1 MSSATFSTRKSALL
15 AIASPAALLLGQCWA
30 VPALAQSTPAAPLP
44 AAADEAPSDAPDIVV
59 TGSRIASPDATS
71 VSPISVIGGEE
82 LSQRGTV
89 RVEDLINTL
98 PQAYADQGGGNR
110 GGSVGASGTATV
122 NLRNLGNQRT
132 LVLIDGRR
140 LMQGDP
146 DRAAAQAPDIN
157 NIPAALVQRVEV
169 VTGGASAVYGSDAL
183 AGVVNFII
191 KRDFNGV
198 QVDGQAGLFSH
209 SNGNSVVS
217 AAALAGQPYA
227 TGNKFDGGQQTVSIT
242 AGKNFAGGRG
252 NITAY
257 VGYRS
262 ISGVGTADRDFSTCN
277 LVASVNNYTCS
288 LSSATNPAQFQLFN
302 PATGISRGTY
312 TLDATTGNSLRTY
325 KSSDGFNN
333 GNTYDLQAPDKK
345 VNADLFG
352 HYEFS
357 PAVDVYGEFMFMHD
371 EADIKLSPTATF
383 SVAET
388 VNCDNP
394 YLSAQER
401 NLICTSVG
409 LGSTA
414 NATVGVSQRNVQGGS
429 RHDYTTHDAYRGVL
443 GVKGQIAPGW
453 RYDVYGQ
460 YGRTNYNSYLTGDYS
475 LTRFARAL
483 QAVTNASGQVVCKSA
498 VSGVDPA
505 CVPINIFQ
513 IGGISQAA
521 LNYVSVPVRRK
532 GYIEEGIVSGAITG
546 DLGFGSPFAS
556 HGIGVAIGAEYRN
569 EKLSLTPDSYY
580 STKDVAGN
588 SGGEFPISGSYNVKE
603 VFGEIRIPLVEDKAF
618 FHSLALDGG
627 VRYSSYSTAGD
638 TVAFKAG
645 ADWAPFAALRFRG
658 SYQRAVRAPNLVELF
673 GPQRGVTASLSDPC
687 EGTAPK
693 ATAAQCALSGVT
705 AAQYGNIVPAAGQ
718 LSGALVGGNPN
729 LDPETSNT
737 KSFGVQLTPPFL
749 RGVTLSV
756 DYFDIDV
763 KKLITTVPA
772 TITLTQC
779 INTGVFCSLIQR
791 NPLTGSL
798 VSGGNVITTS
808 VNAGYL
814 KTSGLDI
821 ALTAAQDLGDIFG
834 GNPGKLSINF
844 AGTRTSKY
852 EVQIL
857 PGSEPYRCDGYFGV
871 TCGQPIPKWRHRAL
885 VGWTAPGGAFNLAT
899 TWRYIGSTVNDK
911 SSSAAYLKGT
921 YQPYDYKLRAVS
933 YFDFAAAVNVG
944 KKLTLRA
951 GVNNAFD
958 VDPPVT
964 ASAGGQTSNGAF
976 FSGVYDALGRYMFV
990 GATARF

>member
-1 MSSATFSTRKSALL
+1 MSSAIKSPRRVALL
-15 AIASPAALLLGQCWA
+15 AIASPIAIMLAQCLAA
-30 VPALAQSTPAAPLP
+30 PALAQSAPAAD
-44 AAADEAPSDAPDIVV
+44 ADAPADAPEIVV

-71 VSPISVIGGEE
+71 VSPISVVGGEE
-82 LSQRGTV
+82 ISQRGTV
-89 RVEDLINTL
+89 RTEDLISTL
-98 PQAYADQGGGNR
+98 PQAYADQGGNNR

-146 DRAAAQAPDIN
+146 DRASAQAADIN
-157 NIPAALVQRVEV
+157 NVPAALIQRVEV

-183 AGVVNFII
+183 AGVVNFIL
-191 KRDFNGV
+191 KRDFNGI
-198 QVDGQAGLFSH
+198 QLDGQAGLFSH
-209 SNGNSVVS
+209 TNGNSIRS

-227 TGNKFDGGQQTVSIT
+227 TGSNLDGGQQTISLT
-242 AGKNFAGGRG
+242 AGKNFDGGRG
-252 NITAY
+252 NVTLY
-257 VGYRS
+257 LGYRQ
-262 ISGVGTADRDFSTCN
+262 IAGVGTKDRDFSACN
-277 LVASVNNYTCS
+277 LVASVGNYTCS

-302 PATGISRGTY
+302 PATGVSRGTY
-312 TLDATTGNSLRTY
+312 TLDSTTGNSMRTY

-345 VNADLFG
+345 VNADIFA

-357 PAVDVYGEFMFMHD
+357 PSFDVYGEFMFMHD

-383 SVAET
+383 SVAEQ

-401 NLICTSVG
+401 TLICTSVG
-409 LGSTA
+409 LAPTA
-414 NATVGVSQRNVQGGS
+414 NATVGVSQRNVLGGS

-443 GVKGQIAPGW
+443 GVKGEFAPGW
-453 RYDVYGQ
+453 HYDLSGQ
-460 YGRTNYNSYLTGDYS
+460 YGRTDYSSYLTGDYS
-475 LTRFARAL
+475 LTRFANAL
-483 QAVTNASGQVVCKSA
+483 QAVTNSGGTIVCKGS
-498 VSGVDPA
+498 DPA

-532 GYIEEGIVSGAITG
+532 GYIEEEIVSGAITG
-546 DLGFGSPFAS
+546 DLGIGSPLAG
-556 HGIGVAIGAEYRN
+556 HRIGVAIGAEYRN

-588 SGGEFPISGSYNVKE
+588 SGGEFPINGSYNVKE
-603 VFGEIRIPLVEDKAF
+603 VFGELRLPLVEDKPF

-627 VRYSSYSTAGD
+627 IRYSSYSTAGD
-638 TVAFKAG
+638 TVAFKGG
-645 ADWAPFAALRFRG
+645 ADWAPFQALRFRA
-658 SYQRAVRAPNLVELF
+658 SYQRAVRAPNLVELY

-687 EGTAPK
+687 EGAVPK

-705 AAQYGNIVPAAGQ
+705 AAQYGNITPAAGQ
-718 LSGALVGGNPN
+718 LSGALIGGNPN
-729 LDPETSNT
+729 LQPETSNT
-737 KSFGVQLTPPFL
+737 KSFGAQLTPPFL

-779 INTGVFCSLIQR
+779 INTGVFCGLIQR

-798 VSGGNVITTS
+798 VSGGYVITTS

-814 KTSGLDI
+814 KTSGIDF
-821 ALTAAQDLGDIFG
+821 ALTASQDLGAIFG
-834 GNPGKLSINF
+834 GSPGRLSINF

-857 PGSEPYRCDGYFGV
+857 PGSAPYRCDGYFGV
-871 TCGQPIPKWRHRAL
+871 TCGQPTPTWRHRAL
-885 VGWTAPGGAFNLAT
+885 ATWTAPGGGFSLAT

-911 SSSAAYLKGT
+911 SSTATYLKGT
-921 YQPYDYKLRAVS
+921 YQPYDYRLPAIS
-933 YFDFAAAVNVG
+933 YFDFAASVNVG
-944 KKLTLRA
+944 KSLTLRG

-976 FSGVYDALGRYMFV
+976 FAGVYDALGRYVFV